1 MMFPNID
8 NLEYS
13 YTESFININEDINE
27 CLFNLNNIGYYYF
40 NTNDSNSN
48 EREREPLIEEYNL
61 LSNKINRSYN
71 YLQDLD
77 IKDNLSFENYV
88 EKKKKIFNIIHY
100 KNELIIDDKI
110 NKGKKKKLNR
120 ISKKAQD
127 NFVTENNGSKEIIEI
142 SDKEKFNND
151 HLLKSSSSD
160 KSNNGNK
167 KVKHDKYS
175 DDNLRRKCKHLVLSC
190 IMEFINKTIFQI
202 YNGNI
207 GNNIYRKELLTLN
220 KSQKSNS
227 NIIYNRVFANKKIS
241 DILSDDISTRYT
253 NFPPQ
258 HNKLLIERLKD
269 DEDEDKRIYFNK
281 LFNLT
286 FNECLEHFIGKK
298 SIEEL
303 KGMKSFESIKEF
315 LGEDEEYIKVI
326 KYYLENFEKIINNKN
341 PRKRKKNKKL
351 GQVENKNE
359 F

>member
-1 MMFPNID
+1 MMLPNID
-8 NLEYS
+8 NLEYN
-13 YTESFININEDINE
+13 YTESFNNINEDINE
-27 CLFNLNNIGYYYF
+27 CLFDLNNIGYYFF
-40 NTNDSNSN
+40 NTNDSNPY
-48 EREREPLIEEYNL
+48 EREPLIEEYNL

-88 EKKKKIFNIIHY
+88 EKKKKILNIIHY
-100 KNELIIDDKI
+100 KNELLIDDKM
-110 NKGKKKKLNR
+110 NKERKKKSNR
-120 ISKKAQD
+120 ISKKEQD
-127 NFVTENNGSKEIIEI
+127 NFITENNGSKEIIEV

-190 IMEFINKTIFQI
+190 IMEFINKTIYEI

-207 GNNIYRKELLTLN
+207 GYNIYRKELLTLN

-315 LGEDEEYIKVI
+315 LGEDEEYIKLI

-341 PRKRKKNKKL
+341 PRKPKKNKKL
-351 GQVENKNE
+351 ERVKNE
-359 F
+359 KDF